1 MYKSDLYQNGS
12 LYPSRSPALD
22 LAYGTYGYMY
32 IPSILQSVRGELQK
46 HGGRVYKTFDTYG
59 NVRRMVNYDR
69 VGKPETLGEY
79 YSSDKFHRDA
89 VDTKERCN

>member
-1 MYKSDLYQNGS
+1 
-12 LYPSRSPALD
+12 
-22 LAYGTYGYMY
+22 MY

-79 YSSDKFHRDA
+79 YASDKFHRDA